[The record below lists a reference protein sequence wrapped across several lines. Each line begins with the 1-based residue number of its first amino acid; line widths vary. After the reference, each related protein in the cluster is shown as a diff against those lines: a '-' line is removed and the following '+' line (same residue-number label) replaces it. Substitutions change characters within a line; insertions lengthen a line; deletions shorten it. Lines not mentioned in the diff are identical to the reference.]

1 MREFWRQLKL
11 VAWLVLAGCCNAT
24 LAQTTAAPQK
34 ANEQEPQIRIV
45 TNEVRLPLRAFD
57 PFGKPVTNL
66 NEKEIVVIEDGA
78 ACQVTSLKLEPANVL
93 LVLDLSSTLGPFKS
107 GRNEEEKNRTDWT
120 TYKVIPRPAAQEF
133 AENLVRQLFPPD
145 HLAILQYADRVELL
159 QAWTRNR
166 DEAIKALRAR
176 FRPGLK
182 ARFYD
187 ALTVAAEHLQAAPTG
202 RRVLVLVTDG
212 LDTASM
218 TAKQQAFEQVLA
230 TGASVF
236 VVSWTG
242 IVLNEAQQAQK
253 KARYA
258 IKSNQVDRGWQV
270 SLPIWNSAKSKRKA
284 EIKQYTEQANKAAE
298 DLQTL
303 VTESG
308 GEYWLPTQ
316 FNEFDA
322 KSRELIRELGA
333 QYTLT
338 YLSKKD
344 QLDRAT
350 NVAEIR
356 LARPGLTARTRQA
369 VKVRS
374 AER

>member
-1 MREFWRQLKL
+1 MREFWQQLKL
-11 VAWLVLAGCCNAT
+11 VAWLVLAGCFNAT
-24 LAQTTAAPQK
+24 LAQTTAPPQK

-66 NEKEIVVIEDGA
+66 NQKEIVVIEDGA

-120 TYKVIPRPAAQEF
+120 TYQVIPRPAAQEF
-133 AENLVRQLFPPD
+133 AENLVRQLSAPD
-145 HLAILQYADRVELL
+145 HLAILQYADQVELL

-166 DEAIKALRAR
+166 DEAIKALRAK

-182 ARFYD
+182 SRFYD
-187 ALTVAAEHLQAAPTG
+187 ALTVAADHLKAAPAG

-212 LDTASM
+212 LDTASLI
-218 TAKQQAFEQVLA
+218 AKQQAFEQVMA

-242 IVLNEAQQAQK
+242 IVLGEAQRAQK
-253 KARYA
+253 KSRYA

-284 EIKQYTEQANKAAE
+284 EIKRYTEQANKAAE

-308 GEYWLPTQ
+308 GEYWLPAQ

-322 KSRELIRELGA
+322 KSRELIREIGA

-344 QLDRAT
+344 QIDRAT
-350 NVAEIR
+350 SVAEIR
-356 LARPGLTARTRQA
+356 LARPGATVRTRQA
-369 VKVRS
+369 VKVHK
-374 AER
+374 